1 MVHGHV
7 DRLVKTWA
15 ICGGLFLLAIVFV
28 TTTNVG
34 LFALDRAARPFGRT
48 VSGLPGY
55 EDFVSLAVS
64 AAALMFFP
72 HCQRQR
78 GHVAVDVF
86 TEKLP
91 KHLQHGLDRLWS
103 VAACLLALFLAYW
116 MLLGML
122 ESRGDGALT
131 PVLGWSLWPFYL
143 PGIISLLLW
152 TVVAALQ
159 AAEKGARGN
168 P

>member
-1 MVHGHV
+1 MVHVHI
-7 DRLVKTWA
+7 DRFVKAWA
-15 ICGGLFLLAIVFV
+15 IGGGLFILAIVFV
-28 TTTNVG
+28 TTANVG
-34 LFALDRAARPFGRT
+34 LFALDRVVRPFGGT

-64 AAALMFFP
+64 CAALMFFP
-72 HCQRQR
+72 LCQWQH
-78 GHVAVDVF
+78 GHVSVDIF

-91 KHLQHGLDRLWS
+91 KHLQRGLDRLWS

-122 ESRGDGALT
+122 ESRGDGALA
-131 PVLGWSLWPFYL
+131 PVLGWPLWPFYL
-143 PGIISLLLW
+143 PGMFSLVLW
-152 TVVAALQ
+152 TFVAALE
-159 AAEKGARGN
+159 AGENGARGN